1 MKRLKLLLAM
11 VSLGALIVVAVMLG
25 SPYAP
30 VMDAAPENIEEIW
43 AIEDA
48 RVESGDPLVTRLENN
63 GAPLGYDSA
72 ANTFY
77 CTLGMENGDDWPK
90 IHLTAPGAK
99 GVRLV
104 FVDDYSYD
112 WCQDA
117 IRDGYPYQIL
127 AYTDTQFSYAQV
139 VFTSLPI
146 ITLDADAYIPAHED
160 VPVDVTVSWQGERP
174 LVSAGR
180 AHRRGATSLNKT
192 PKNGFKVEFTRGEA
206 GAKTQADVPFLGM
219 TDDMTLIA
227 CSIDPLMIRDRL
239 SWDMYNAFVKADEA
253 FGDMETRYVELFIDD
268 DYHGVYLLMKQY
280 DYAQEMAKAHAQA
293 ALTDSYY
300 RTVDQLIENP
310 ERPVIVDH
318 LGHSYEQFYAA
329 PGETDFQS
337 IRPYL
342 QMIATEDDALFS
354 RRVLDLVDLDS
365 MISYALFIEA
375 CGMTDNEFNN
385 LGIWA
390 HHSADGLQ
398 YRFVPWDLDVS
409 WGLDDER
416 DAEIWYS
423 FDLFNRMLRLD
434 CGGVVRQRTLE
445 IWQEMRRMAFTQENL
460 DACMARYDAAL
471 NGSGAFYRNAVRW
484 ERLYE
489 SLDTYDIYAYAV
501 SRFDMMDR
509 RVAQIADER
518 YAGRQIWVDHYE
530 IRDLGELD
538 AHMMG
543 LDME

>member
-1 MKRLKLLLAM
+1 MKRLKLLMAIL
-11 VSLGALIVVAVMLG
+11 SLTVLLVAVVVWG

-30 VMDAAPENIEEIW
+30 VVQPVMDIEDIW

-48 RVESGDPLVTRLENN
+48 RVESDAPLVTKLLNF
-63 GAPLGYDSA
+63 GAPLGYDEDE
-72 ANTFY
+72 NTFY
-77 CTLGMENGDDWPK
+77 CTLGMDNGDDWPEL
-90 IHLTAPGAK
+90 HLTAPGAK
-99 GVRLV
+99 DVKLV

-117 IRDGYPYQIL
+117 IRDAYPYQIL
-127 AYTDTQFSYAQV
+127 AYTDEEFAYSQI

-146 ITLDADAYIPAHED
+146 VTLSADTVIPPHED
-160 VPVDVTVSWQGERP
+160 VPVEVSVSWQGEEP
-174 LVSAGR
+174 LISSAR

-192 PKNGFKVEFTRGEA
+192 PKNGFKVEFTRGRA
-206 GAKTQADVPFLGM
+206 GSKAQVNVPFLGT

-239 SWDMYNAFVKADEA
+239 SWDMYNAFMDEDKP
-253 FGDMETRYVELFIDD
+253 FGDMETRYVELFLDG

-280 DYAQEMAKAHAQA
+280 DYAQEMLREHAA
-293 ALTDSYY
+293 AASQDSYY
-300 RTVDQLIENP
+300 RTVDQLIANP

-318 LGHSYEQFYAA
+318 LDHSYEQFYAA
-329 PGETDFQS
+329 EGETDFQS

-342 QMIATEDDALFS
+342 EMIATEDDALFS
-354 RRVLDLVDLDS
+354 RRVMELVDLDS
-365 MISYALFIEA
+365 MIRYALFIEA

-390 HHSADGLQ
+390 HHGRDGLK

-423 FDLFNRMLRLD
+423 FDLFNRMLRLN

-445 IWQEMRRMAFTQENL
+445 IWQQMRETAFNQENM
-460 DACMARYDAAL
+460 DAFMARYDEAL
-471 NGSGAFYRNAVRW
+471 NSSGAFYRNAVRW
-484 ERLYE
+484 ERMYE
-489 SLDTYDIYAYAV
+489 VLDTYDIYAYAIA
-501 SRFDMMDR
+501 RFDMMDR
-509 RVAQIADER
+509 RVAAIADEA
-518 YAGRQIWVDHYE
+518 YADRQIWVDHYD
-530 IRDLGELD
+530 IQDLGELD
-538 AHMMG
+538 AELMG
-543 LDME
+543 LDM